1 MERQNRPWRAQ
12 STRLRPSVVIAMAIT
27 IGAHLGLLL
36 IWLGESPAPGREYNG
51 SLARLNVR
59 LYPLLDRL
67 PKPVEEART
76 TASTGQSAQ
85 TQPGAVS
92 AATRSSAKAQAP
104 ATVRSQ
110 VASRPV
116 KPAPED
122 PFSQSRW
129 RESGSPWQE
138 ELELAAREHIAAKAA
153 AERSPWPYDTP
164 LPALPFDDYGETPLV
179 MLPPDD
185 AEEEELSVKF
195 LGMSIGISPMPV
207 LNVPNEVGRWV
218 SDNPMRR
225 SMEQVQ
231 RSACQPAPGDGA
243 DWQRPGWCS

>member
-1 MERQNRPWRAQ
+1 MERRNWPWRAR
-12 STRLRPSVVIAMAIT
+12 STRLRPSVVMAMAIT
-27 IGAHLGLLL
+27 ISIHLGIFL
-36 IWLGESPAPGREYNG
+36 IWLGERPAPGREYNG
-51 SLARLNVR
+51 SQARLKVR
-59 LYPLLDRL
+59 LYPVLEQPPTPRI
-67 PKPVEEART
+67 EART

-85 TQPGAVS
+85 TRPGAVR
-92 AATRSSAKAQAP
+92 AATRRALGEQAP
-104 ATVRSQ
+104 ATQRSQ
-110 VASRPV
+110 VASPPM

-138 ELELAAREHIAAKAA
+138 ELELAAREQVAEQAA

-179 MLPPDD
+179 MLPPED
-185 AEEEELSVKF
+185 AEDEELSVKF
-195 LGMSIGISPMPV
+195 LGMSIGVSAMPV
-207 LNVPNEVGRWV
+207 LDIPDEVGRWT

-225 SMEQVQ
+225 TMEQVQ

-243 DWQRPGWCS
+243 DWVRPGWCS

>member
-1 MERQNRPWRAQ
+1 MA
-12 STRLRPSVVIAMAIT
+12 AMAVAIT
-27 IGAHLGLLL
+27 MHVGLLL
-36 IWLGESPAPGREYNG
+36 VWLGEEPAPGREYNG
-51 SLARLNVR
+51 SQSRLNVR
-59 LYPLLDRL
+59 LYPVLEQMR
-67 PKPVEEART
+67 KPIEAART

-85 TQPGAVS
+85 TQPGALRTVSRPS
-92 AATRSSAKAQAP
+92 AADQAP
-104 ATVRSQ
+104 ATERVQ
-110 VASRPV
+110 VASPRM

-138 ELELAAREHIAAKAA
+138 ELETAARLQIAEQAA
-153 AERSPWPYDTP
+153 AERSPWPYDQP

-179 MLPPDD
+179 ALPPDD
-185 AEEEELSVKF
+185 APEEERSVKF
-195 LGMSIGISPMPV
+195 LGMSIGISATPV
-207 LNVPNEVGRWV
+207 LNVPPEVGRWA

-225 SMEQVQ
+225 QMEQVQ